1 MIKKWFKKFFK
12 KKSHKMSELYEY
24 RIRLIMKD
32 VISLYD
38 NTWDKDKVK
47 SIILQ
52 LAMLD
57 MDSYSLDND
66 MKVLIYEK
74 FNKRI

>member
-12 KKSHKMSELYEY
+12 KNSNKMSELYEY
-24 RIRLIMKD
+24 RIRLIIKD
-32 VISLYD
+32 MLNLYD

-57 MDSYSLDND
+57 MDSYSLDVD
-66 MKVLIYEK
+66 MKIEIYKK
-74 FNKRI
+74 FNERI